1 MDHILSSKRKD
12 APVKHSPVLLLKL
25 PKASVDVE
33 GPTKVALPLLVA
45 VLSRTRLFPWD
56 REPRQNILYK
66 NVGARDF
73 DLENIYVLVNLG
85 RKGGRVGGKGLNEL
99 YMPLQHTSIA
109 EGRYVFQFLRCF
121 EQNLIIQTMD
131 QKALCSTGQV

>member
-1 MDHILSSKRKD
+1 MSSKRKD

-56 REPRQNILYK
+56 REPRQNILHK
-66 NVGARDF
+66 M
-73 DLENIYVLVNLG
+73 LEQGILIS
-85 RKGGRVGGKGLNEL
+85 KKSTFWSISAGRVGGWGV
-99 YMPLQHTSIA
+99 
-109 EGRYVFQFLRCF
+109 GV
-121 EQNLIIQTMD
+121 
-131 QKALCSTGQV
+131 

>member
-1 MDHILSSKRKD
+1 MNHILSSKRKD

-85 RKGGRVGGKGLNEL
+85 RKGGRVGGGG
-99 YMPLQHTSIA
+99 A
-109 EGRYVFQFLRCF
+109 E
-121 EQNLIIQTMD
+121 
-131 QKALCSTGQV
+131 